1 MSLFSLLI
9 LVTIIPNVTPF
20 PCNYYKVNIVIWGS
34 GLRGGVVRQYAAGW
48 DAEGHDFLKKVF
60 QYGKLAKCEGCEVK
74 VGSER

>member
-1 MSLFSLLI
+1 M
-9 LVTIIPNVTPF
+9 
-20 PCNYYKVNIVIWGS
+20 
-34 GLRGGVVRQYAAGW
+34 VRQYAAGW